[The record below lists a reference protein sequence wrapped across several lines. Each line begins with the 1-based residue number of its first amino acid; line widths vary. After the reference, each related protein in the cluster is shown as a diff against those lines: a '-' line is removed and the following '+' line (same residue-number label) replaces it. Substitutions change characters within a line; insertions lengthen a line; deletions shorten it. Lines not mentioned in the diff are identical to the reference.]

1 MEPDRLVEV
10 LLIGRPVR
18 TRIARVPE
26 SLAIRHPRDVAAG
39 SRVLHARDRLANLLA
54 GCHVEDVE
62 AAVLAA
68 SLRQRHRNALTVRRR
83 LEPVERGA
91 ARRIE
96 LVRVEY
102 DASLRRVGVLP
113 HHDDLRL
120 LELRVRVHRKQL
132 ATLGIEAQVAR
143 RRLLGKGLEP
153 RAQWRP
159 EGQRIEVS
167 TGSLR
172 LCFGPCL
179 HLGVLAIL
187 EPAVRIGHPDTMQ
200 YVGRVGRSGD
210 GRGRVARLGW
220 AGQGE
225 RRHQGD
231 GGAAGNHGATLVGS
245 VAQGARC
252 AVCPR
257 PPRSS
262 RGDSR
267 RPARRSRQRPGCG
280 GATSSSGTLAS

>member
-1 MEPDRLVEV
+1 MEV

-18 TRIARVPE
+18 TWIARVPE
-26 SLAIRHPRDVAAG
+26 SLAIRRPRDVAAG
-39 SRVLHARDRLANLLA
+39 GRVLHARDRLADLPA

-68 SLRQRHRNALTVRRR
+68 SLRQRHRDAFAVRRR
-83 LEPVERGA
+83 HEPVERRA

-96 LVRVEY
+96 LVGVEH
-102 DASLRRVGVLP
+102 DTGLRRVGILP
-113 HHDDLRL
+113 HHDDHRL
-120 LELRVRVHRKQL
+120 LELRVRVHCKQL
-132 ATLGIEAQVAR
+132 ATLCIEARVAR
-143 RRLLGKGLEP
+143 RGLLHEGLEL
-153 RAQWRP
+153 RAQRRP
-159 EGQRIEVS
+159 EWQRIEVS

-172 LCFGPCL
+172 LCFRPCL
-179 HLGVLAIL
+179 HLGALAIL
-187 EPAVRIGHPDTMQ
+187 EPAVRIDHPDTVQ
-200 YVGRVGRSGD
+200 HVGRVGRSGD
-210 GRGRVARLGW
+210 GRGRVARIGR

-225 RRHQGD
+225 CRHQGD
-231 GGAAGNHGATLVGS
+231 CGAADDHGATLVGS

-267 RPARRSRQRPGCG
+267 RPARRSRQRSGCG